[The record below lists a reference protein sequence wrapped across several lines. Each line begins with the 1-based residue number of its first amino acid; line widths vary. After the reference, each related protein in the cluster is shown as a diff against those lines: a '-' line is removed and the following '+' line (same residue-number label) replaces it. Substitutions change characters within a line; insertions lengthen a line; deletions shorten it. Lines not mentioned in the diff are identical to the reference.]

1 MTWPSVLRAPFRDGS
16 GRSKHVHPGIHGS
29 SINWSNVIA
38 LVAVHVAALG
48 AFWTFTVE
56 GLVCCLVM
64 ITLTLNVGILLG
76 FHRLLTHRSLRVP
89 RWLELSLACLGAS
102 AAQAGPITWVALH
115 RKHHAHSDRPGDPH
129 SPSAGRWWAYLGW
142 TYHPF
147 DVDLQRWARDIH
159 ADPAYRYI
167 ERWSTAIIL
176 GVAGGLYVLGHLL
189 GGQRLALS
197 FLFWGFFV
205 RIVYTWHATFLVNAM
220 AHAAPEASPSAAGDR
235 SRDIWW
241 LALLPCEDGWHG
253 THHRQPQ
260 SAQPGYAW
268 YHVDVP
274 WLVIRS
280 LEMLGLAADVKRSRE
295 SSTALR
301 RVHGRGS
308 RAVTT
313 GPH

>member
-89 RWLELSLACLGAS
+89 RWLELSLACLGTS

-115 RKHHAHSDRPGDPH
+115 RKHHALSDRPGDPH

-142 TYHPF
+142 TCHPL
-147 DVDLQRWARDIH
+147 DIDLQRWAKDIH
-159 ADPAYRYI
+159 GDPAYRWI
-167 ERWSTAIIL
+167 ERWSTAISL
-176 GVAGGLYVLGHLL
+176 GVAFGLYGLGSLL
-189 GGQRLALS
+189 GGQRLGLS
-197 FLFWGFFV
+197 FLFWGFFI
-205 RIVYTWHATFLVNAM
+205 RILYTWHATFLVNAI
-220 AHAAPEASPSAAGDR
+220 AHAPRKAPPGATGDR
-235 SRDIWW
+235 SRDVWW
-241 LALLPCEDGWHG
+241 LAVLPCE
-253 THHRQPQ
+253 
-260 SAQPGYAW
+260 
-268 YHVDVP
+268 
-274 WLVIRS
+274 
-280 LEMLGLAADVKRSRE
+280 
-295 SSTALR
+295 
-301 RVHGRGS
+301 
-308 RAVTT
+308 
-313 GPH
+313 